1 MPIETEIK
9 LKVTPQ
15 VLTRV
20 RSHALIRQSQQ
31 ETWQEKKLFNIYYDT
46 PDFALTQEK
55 IALRTRKTGEQFIQ
69 TLKTQGTSVAG
80 LSQRNEWEW
89 PLSSEDLDT
98 TQLTSD
104 IWPSTL
110 AESVKN
116 QLVPIFRTDFVRQQ
130 TLVQWQHN
138 GVQSVIEVAL
148 DEGTI
153 ATEDKSESICEV
165 ELELKQGQA
174 GALFDLAVQ
183 IAQDLP
189 VLTSEISK
197 AERGYRL
204 LMQRQAE
211 KIIPITMIPLELNIT
226 ERIRRLEQILQRSQ
240 RYAEDFLQY
249 AQHDLFVA
257 WLASLGQMQQLLAP
271 VNAQLAATLHIIQ
284 SSWAQQAPQSV
295 HTYFITWLTKR
306 QWGMFSLLCAQWMF
320 LQSSK
325 TGH

>member
-15 VLTRV
+15 VLGRV
-20 RSHALIRQSQQ
+20 RSHALINQSQQ

-46 PDFALTQEK
+46 PNFALTQEK

-80 LSQRNEWEW
+80 LSQRYEWEW
-89 PLSSEDLDT
+89 PLLSEHLDIT
-98 TQLTSD
+98 LLTPD
-104 IWPSTL
+104 IWPQAL
-110 AESVKN
+110 ADSVKN
-116 QLVPIFRTDFVRQQ
+116 QLIPIFRTDFTRHKTLIKWQQ
-130 TLVQWQHN
+130 N
-138 GVQSVIEVAL
+138 GAQSLIEVAL

-153 ATEDKSESICEV
+153 TSENQTETICEV

-174 GALFDLAVQ
+174 GALFDIAVQ

-189 VLTSEISK
+189 VLPSEISK

-204 LMQRQAE
+204 LMQAEAE
-211 KIIPITMIPLELNIT
+211 KAAAVTMIPRELSTI
-226 ERIRRLEQILQRSQ
+226 ERIRLLEKILHRSQ
-240 RYAEDFLQY
+240 RYAEDFAQY
-249 AQHDLFVA
+249 AQHDLFIA

-271 VNAQLAATLHIIQ
+271 VNSQLAATLHIIQ

-295 HTYFITWLTKR
+295 HASFITWLTKR

-320 LQSSK
+320 LQGSK